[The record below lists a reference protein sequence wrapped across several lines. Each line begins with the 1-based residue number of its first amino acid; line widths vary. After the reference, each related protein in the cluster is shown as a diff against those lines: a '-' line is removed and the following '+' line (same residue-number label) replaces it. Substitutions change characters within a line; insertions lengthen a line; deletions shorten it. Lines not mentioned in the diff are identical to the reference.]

1 MDLNGTDS
9 QFLIL

>member
-1 MDLNGTDS
+1 MS